1 MCLMC
6 SIYLSIFLSIHLSI
20 YLFIYDMLFSE
31 TEIDFENYAD
41 KTTPYICDLQM
52 EKVIE
57 TLEKKY

>member
-1 MCLMC
+1 
-6 SIYLSIFLSIHLSI
+6 
-20 YLFIYDMLFSE
+20 MLFSE